1 MQKLAIK
8 KFIESIIEEG
18 VSVTWKESESDE
30 FVIARFGY
38 WEEVGDD
45 LFNKIRTI
53 YPNVE
58 ELEFEDDETKWLYSY
73 KIPLEN

>member
-18 VSVTWKESESDE
+18 VSVTWQESESDE